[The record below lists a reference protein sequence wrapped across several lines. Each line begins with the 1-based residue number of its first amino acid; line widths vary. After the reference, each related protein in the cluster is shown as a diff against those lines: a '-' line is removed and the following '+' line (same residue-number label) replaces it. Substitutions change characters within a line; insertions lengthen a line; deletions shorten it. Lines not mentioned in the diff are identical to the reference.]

1 VSPNVSTLFPDTHTG
16 AGEVI
21 REREIPTLTSRQAQR
36 GRAEPFLRGPI
47 PVRLI
52 GLALDLPGRPLPVFL
67 AIWHRV
73 ALTGKPWVSL
83 PANVM
88 ADFRFGP
95 TVKARA
101 IAELERAGLVRV
113 KRTPG
118 RPVMISLLSKRAG
131 GMSAADAKFAPD
143 PLHIDRLALVS
154 ETRVARDDEQP
165 ADTG

>member
-1 VSPNVSTLFPDTHTG
+1 LSSYVSPNVSTLFPDTHIG

-21 REREIPTLTSRQAQR
+21 REREIPTLASRRVQR

-52 GLALDLPGRPLPVFL
+52 GAVLDLPGRPLPVLL

-88 ADFRFGP
+88 ADFRFDR

-101 IAELERAGLVRV
+101 IAELERAGLIRV

-118 RPVMISLLSKRAG
+118 RPALVSLASKRAG
-131 GMSAADAKFAPD
+131 GASVD
-143 PLHIDRLALVS
+143 
-154 ETRVARDDEQP
+154 
-165 ADTG
+165 

>member
-1 VSPNVSTLFPDTHTG
+1 LSSYVSPNVSTLFPDTHTG

-118 RPVMISLLSKRAG
+118 RPVLVSLASKRAG
-131 GMSAADAKFAPD
+131 G
-143 PLHIDRLALVS
+143 
-154 ETRVARDDEQP
+154 TGAR
-165 ADTG
+165 

>member
-1 VSPNVSTLFPDTHTG
+1 MSSYVSPNVSILFSGTHTG
-16 AGEVI
+16 AGEAI
-21 REREIPTLTSRQAQR
+21 RQREIPTLASRRAQR

-52 GLALDLPGRPLPVFL
+52 GAALDLPGRPLPVLL

-83 PANVM
+83 PPNVM
-88 ADFRFGP
+88 ADFRFGR

-101 IAELERAGLVRV
+101 IAELERAGLIRV

-118 RPVMISLLSKRAG
+118 QPVMVSFASK
-131 GMSAADAKFAPD
+131 
-143 PLHIDRLALVS
+143 
-154 ETRVARDDEQP
+154 QP
-165 ADTG
+165 EPPRR

>member
-1 VSPNVSTLFPDTHTG
+1 MSSNGSPSFLYPGTRTG

-21 REREIPTLTSRQAQR
+21 REREICTLASSRAHR
-36 GRAEPFLRGPI
+36 GRSEPFLRGPI

-52 GLALDLPGRPLPVFL
+52 GAALDLPGRPLPVLL

-88 ADFRFGP
+88 ADFRFGR

-101 IAELERAGLVRV
+101 IAELERAGLIRV

-118 RPVMISLLSKRAG
+118 WPVMVSLAFKRTG
-131 GMSAADAKFAPD
+131 GGDADAN
-143 PLHIDRLALVS
+143 
-154 ETRVARDDEQP
+154 
-165 ADTG
+165 